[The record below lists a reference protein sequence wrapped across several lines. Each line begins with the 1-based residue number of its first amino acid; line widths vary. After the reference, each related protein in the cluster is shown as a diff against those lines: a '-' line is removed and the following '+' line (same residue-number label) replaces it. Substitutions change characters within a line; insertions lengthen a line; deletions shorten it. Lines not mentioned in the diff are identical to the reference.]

1 MSYHGSSHHH
11 GNGYVPSFKDRKKLA
26 DRIRMVQEIKRQQ
39 PDKVPIIIERF
50 ESERSLPILDH
61 CKYLIPSHITVADVM
76 QIIRRR
82 LQLHPDQAFFLL
94 INEKSMVSASMT
106 VGELYQ
112 LEKEPDGFLYIVYA
126 SQPAFG

>member
-1 MSYHGSSHHH
+1 MSTSRRTNSVYT
-11 GNGYVPSFKDRKKLA
+11 PPTFKDRKNNIE
-26 DRIRMVQEIKRQQ
+26 RSRMAQEIMRQQ

-50 ESERSLPILDH
+50 ESERHLPILDH
-61 CKYLIPSHITVADVM
+61 CKYLVPAHITIADVM

-94 INEKSMVSASMT
+94 INEKSMVSMT
-106 VGELYQ
+106 ITIGQLYEM
-112 LEKEPDGFLYIVYA
+112 EKESDGFLYIVYA